1 MSSAEIH
8 VLFFGD
14 SHTVGVGDPSG
25 LGWVG
30 RIVATTHAE
39 GIPLVPY
46 NLGVRGETSEDVM
59 RRWQGE
65 ATARASDLETKVVF
79 AVGANDAAG
88 EEEAFPAQ
96 PIASVDALGA
106 MLRQADE
113 AGLPAIVVGPAPVG
127 DEQQVERIANLS
139 SRFAEVCEQVGVP
152 FVEVTASLRGNGTW
166 REEIAASDEAHPGAA
181 GYEALAR
188 IVLESGWLS
197 WVGPPGHSDG
207 PAYRAARPL
216 RGRGAPG
223 AESGQDRVRRN
234 SRPDAHTLDD
244 GRQLHWGGR
253 LFPIARCVHPVQ
265 LWGGLTG
272 AAAFLGLL
280 VAAIWTLHWRRWR
293 PTKG

>member
-1 MSSAEIH
+1 MSSAEVH

-30 RIVATTHAE
+30 RVVAATHAE

-59 RRWQGE
+59 RRWQDE

-79 AVGANDAAG
+79 AVGANDTAE
-88 EEEAFPAQ
+88 EEEASRVELTD
-96 PIASVDALGA
+96 SVGALAA

-139 SRFAEVCEQVGVP
+139 SRFAEACEPEGVP

-166 REEIAASDEAHPGAA
+166 REQIAASDEAHPGAA
-181 GYEALAR
+181 GYDALAH
-188 IVLESGWLS
+188 IVLESGWLD
-197 WVGPPGHSDG
+197 WVGGE
-207 PAYRAARPL
+207 ARSF
-216 RGRGAPG
+216 R
-223 AESGQDRVRRN
+223 
-234 SRPDAHTLDD
+234 
-244 GRQLHWGGR
+244 
-253 LFPIARCVHPVQ
+253 
-265 LWGGLTG
+265 
-272 AAAFLGLL
+272 
-280 VAAIWTLHWRRWR
+280 
-293 PTKG
+293 